1 MGSGSHQKD
10 FIEQNLNYKTAMSEV
25 TEIQGNELDEQLT
38 FPGPVVVDCTATW
51 CGPCRAIAP
60 SIDRLAA
67 EYEDRAKV
75 FKLDIDKNKA
85 TAKRFGIRSIP
96 AVLVFKGGELVEN
109 MVGVAPY
116 ESFSQAVDK
125 HL

>member
-1 MGSGSHQKD
+1 
-10 FIEQNLNYKTAMSEV
+10 MSEA
-25 TEIQGNELDEQLT
+25 TEIQGSELDEQLT
-38 FPGPVVVDCTATW
+38 FAGPVVVDCTATW

-60 SIDRLAA
+60 LIDRLAT
-67 EYEDRAKV
+67 EYDNRAKV
-75 FKLDIDKNKA
+75 FKLDIDKNKD

-116 ESFSQAVDK
+116 ESFAQAVDK

>member
-1 MGSGSHQKD
+1 
-10 FIEQNLNYKTAMSEV
+10 MSEV
-25 TEIQGNELDEQLT
+25 AEIQGSELDEQLT
-38 FPGPVVVDCTATW
+38 FAGPVIVDFTATW

-75 FKLDIDKNKA
+75 FKLDIDKNKD

-125 HL
+125 YL